1 MRGEKYEREK
11 VVWNCCYGNCGIDGC
26 FMFGILRA
34 ERRERYVDG
43 LSLKNFKVI
52 PRSCSTLT
60 KWNLSGDL
68 AVDSKNITVA

>member
-1 MRGEKYEREK
+1 MKGKRL
-11 VVWNCCYGNCGIDGC
+11 
-26 FMFGILRA
+26 FGIVATATVVLTA
-34 ERRERYVDG
+34 ALCLASCEQSEERYVDG

-68 AVDSKNITVA
+68 AVDSKKITVA